1 MTKALVFDTGPIITL
16 AMNNL
21 LWILKPLKE
30 KFKGEFYITKSIERE
45 CIERPLTSKKFKFEA
60 LQILKLKQEGILK
73 SYKDPKLKNKTQE
86 LLKLSNSLFKVHGN
100 FIKNVQYAEIEAVGA
115 SLLLNAKAVVIDEFI
130 TRTLLETPLAV
141 KRRMEKKMHEKVYVE
156 NENIKKFQQETKEV
170 RVIRSVEMVTIAYE
184 LGLLNDYSLKIPEPK
199 KTLLEAL
206 LWAVKLNGCSISEK
220 EIKEIRKLEA
230 V

>member
-1 MTKALVFDTGPIITL
+1 MRSLVFDTGPIITL

-21 LWILKPLKE
+21 LWLLKPLKE

-73 SYKDPKLKNKTQE
+73 LYNDPKLKNKTQE

-100 FIKNVQYAEIEAVGA
+100 FIKNVQYAEIEAVAA
-115 SLLLNAKAVVIDEFI
+115 SLLLNAEAVVIDEFI
-130 TRTLLETPLAV
+130 TRTLLETPMAV
-141 KRRMEKKMHEKVYVE
+141 KRRMEKKMHKKVHVE
-156 NENIKKFQQETKEV
+156 HENIKKFQQQTKDI
-170 RVIRSVEMVTIAYE
+170 RVVRSVELVTIAYE
-184 LGLLNDYSLKIPEPK
+184 LGMLDDYSLKIPEPK

>member
-1 MTKALVFDTGPIITL
+1 MSKALVFDTGPILTL

-60 LQILKLKQEGILK
+60 LQILKLKQDGILK
-73 SYKDPKLKNKTQE
+73 SYDDPKLKNKTEE
-86 LLKLSNSLFKVHGN
+86 LLKLANTLFKVHGN
-100 FIKNVQYAEIEAVGA
+100 FIRNVQYAEIQAIA
-115 SLLLNAKAVVIDEFI
+115 AAQLLNADAVVIDEFI
-130 TRTLLETPLAV
+130 TRTLVEHPLGV

-156 NENIKKFQQETKEV
+156 QANIDKFQDQTKDLK
-170 RVIRSVEMVTIAYE
+170 VIRSVELVTIAYE
-184 LGLLNDYSLKIPEPK
+184 LGILNDYALKIPEPK

-220 EIKEIRKLEA
+220 EIKEITKIEA